1 MIMQKKMRTS
11 KMNLETQIAKII
23 EANGAALYDTEIVTE
38 FEETIFRILI
48 TKAGGVSLDL
58 CATISHELSP
68 FLDVHPPMS
77 QAYRLEVSSPGI
89 ERKLT
94 KPVHFKNAVGE
105 KVKLKLVGATQVK
118 GVLKSADNDGIVVET
133 EQGDEN
139 FDYGTLKTAK
149 TYFEWN

>member
-1 MIMQKKMRTS
+1 M

-38 FEETIFRILI
+38 FEETIFRILV
-48 TKAGGVSLDL
+48 TKTGGVSLDL

-89 ERKLT
+89 ERKLA
-94 KPVHFKNAVGE
+94 KPVHFKNAIGE
-105 KVKLKLVGATQVK
+105 KVKLKLTGADKLK
-118 GVLKSADNDGIVVET
+118 GVLKSADNNGIVVET
-133 EQGDEN
+133 KSGDESYT
-139 FDYGTLKTAK
+139 YGELNTCK
-149 TYFEWN
+149 TYFDWN

>member
-1 MIMQKKMRTS
+1 
-11 KMNLETQIAKII
+11 MNLETQISKII

-38 FEETIFRILI
+38 FDETIFRVLV
-48 TKAGGVSLDL
+48 TKVGGVKLDL

-89 ERKLT
+89 ERKLSR
-94 KPVHFKNAVGE
+94 PAHFKNAIGE
-105 KVKLKLVGATQVK
+105 KVKLKLSSADKLK
-118 GVLKSADNDGIVVET
+118 GVLKSADHDGIVVET
-133 EQGDEN
+133 KSGDESYT
-139 FDYGTLKTAK
+139 YGELNTCK